1 MVSRVG
7 RKKGEKSMSGAGGV
21 GGVGGDGGAH
31 VGGTPGA
38 GSGNTQKVTPAKGA
52 SGVSDDGD
60 KNSLAIG
67 DQNMIG
73 NTQTQTANNHTT
85 NNYYGMDKQEIGS
98 MGSSD
103 KAGGVQGMANA
114 GEMDM
119 QALMKLMMM
128 MMIMKLLE
136 SIMNNSDGGGGG
148 GAGGGGG
155 QQGGFS
161 GVM

>member
-1 MVSRVG
+1 
-7 RKKGEKSMSGAGGV
+7 MSGAGAV
-21 GGVGGDGGAH
+21 GGIGGSGGAH

-38 GSGNTQKVTPAKGA
+38 GSGTSQKVTPAKGA
-52 SGVSDDGD
+52 SGVSDDGE

-73 NTQTQTANNHTT
+73 NTQTQTVNNDTT
-85 NNYYGMDKQEIGS
+85 NNYYGMSKQEVGS

-103 KAGGVQGMANA
+103 KVGGVQGMSNV
-114 GEMDM
+114 GEMDI

-136 SIMNNSDGGGGG
+136 SIMGNSD
-148 GAGGGGG
+148 GGG